1 MRTEREKDQAEP
13 ESKRKKCKGLTMA
26 NPPNL
31 ARTGPHAAGGTME
44 RDRGLWFAGESNMF
58 ILSET
63 AGFQTEM
70 AT

>member
-31 ARTGPHAAGGTME
+31 ARTGPHAGGGTME
-44 RDRGLWFAGESNMF
+44 RDRGLWFEDESNMF